1 MHFINAQKDQAGTYV
16 CKAENSKGAELQ
28 YVEVSVLAN
37 PTFLEKP
44 ENQTL
49 SAGSR
54 LTLNGSFVGSDG
66 ENELKISWYLNN
78 ALVQRRTVPD
88 RRVRIVGNQDQS
100 LLFIEYFCLTS
111 LSFSLVNKFGLIK
124 AVSAIIFEMIV
135 TTYHEEPLIFSRAT
149 FRRDPSPIIG
159 Q

>member
-16 CKAENSKGAELQ
+16 CKAENSQGAALK

-100 LLFIEYFCLTS
+100 LWFIEYSCLTPS
-111 LSFSLVNKFGLIK
+111 LVDRFSLQFELNSKPENQFLMPSQNLRMTWKIK
-124 AVSAIIFEMIV
+124 NSN
-135 TTYHEEPLIFSRAT
+135 Y
-149 FRRDPSPIIG
+149 
-159 Q
+159 